1 MSSATRPMQ
10 QRSIET
16 RAAVILAAG
25 VVFSRMSYAEARL
38 KDISEEAGISPGSMY
53 FQFGNKQDIAR
64 AVLESQKQRMET
76 ALEGAFSNV
85 ASSIDGMLRLN
96 LALAELIS
104 SDPIV
109 QGGIKL
115 SSQPGTDLDQI
126 AIPPYLEWVEAVKE
140 LLEAGKADGSIRSD
154 VDVNDTAEMLNEIF
168 VGSQVLAGLEDSW
181 ASLPSRAA
189 RRNGFIRNFLQPS

>member
-140 LLEAGKADGSIRSD
+140 LLEAGKADGSIRS
-154 VDVNDTAEMLNEIF
+154 EI
-168 VGSQVLAGLEDSW
+168 G
-181 ASLPSRAA
+181 RAHV
-189 RRNGFIRNFLQPS
+189 